1 MSVPKA
7 LGAVPDRD
15 GTTFRVWTTR
25 ATRVRVRLF
34 DSEGPVVREV
44 DLESR
49 GDGDFEAHVAGVAP
63 GALYNVVL
71 DDDEVPDPY
80 ARFLPRGVH
89 GPAEVIAPER
99 TPALPRT
106 LALDAAVTYELHVGT
121 FTPEG
126 TFAAAA
132 ERLEDLAAL
141 GVGAVELMPVA
152 AFNGERGWGYDG
164 VAHYAPHAPY
174 GRPEDLRRF
183 VRRAHELGLGVLLD
197 VVYNHFGPSGNYLSR
212 YAGEY
217 FTAAHTTPWGEAPDF
232 AHPRLRR
239 HVLGSAQMWLEEYG
253 FDGLRLDATH
263 AILDDSARHVLRD
276 LADLAAA
283 FRPPRVLVAE
293 DERNDPDLV
302 VVQGMDAIWTDDF
315 HHTIRALMAGDRDG
329 YYGAYEPTVSAL
341 ARVIERGWE
350 YEGQRYAP
358 WERGRGKPADPMRF
372 EHFVFCIE
380 NHDQSGNRAFGERL
394 SQDVTSGAFAAATVL
409 LLFLPMSPLLFM
421 GQEWGASTPFLYVTD
436 HEPDLG
442 DLVTRGRR
450 EEFKSFGAFAD
461 VHVRERIPDPQAP
474 STFERSKLRWE
485 ERDRPQHAATLAL
498 VRRMLE
504 LRRSDAVLRERCG
517 RDALHARTE
526 GDVLIVE
533 RHGPSGRR
541 VLVANFTKR
550 VLPIDWRAF
559 GRPLVATG
567 EAPEVGLAPESAIVL
582 AP

>member
-283 FRPPRVLVAE
+283 LRPPRVLVAE
-293 DERNDPDLV
+293 DERNDPELV
-302 VVQGMDAIWTDDF
+302 ALQGMAAIWTDDF

-329 YYGAYEPTVSAL
+329 YYGAYEPTVAAL

-350 YEGQRYAP
+350 YEGQHYSP
-358 WERGRGKPADPMRF
+358 WARGRGKPAGALPF
-372 EHFVFCIE
+372 EHFVFCLE

-421 GQEWGASTPFLYVTD
+421 GQEWGASTPFLYFTD

-442 DLVTRGRR
+442 GLVTQGRR

-461 VHVRERIPDPQAP
+461 AQLRERIPDPQAP
-474 STFERSKLRWE
+474 STFERSRLRWE
-485 ERDRPQHAATLAL
+485 ERDRPEHAATLAL

-504 LRRSDAVLRERCG
+504 LRRSDPVLRERCERG
-517 RDALHARTE
+517 ALHARAE
-526 GDVLIVE
+526 GDALIVE

-550 VLPIDWRAF
+550 DLPIDWRAF
-559 GRPLVATG
+559 GRPLVATR
-567 EAPEVGLAPESAIVL
+567 EALEAGLAPESAIVL